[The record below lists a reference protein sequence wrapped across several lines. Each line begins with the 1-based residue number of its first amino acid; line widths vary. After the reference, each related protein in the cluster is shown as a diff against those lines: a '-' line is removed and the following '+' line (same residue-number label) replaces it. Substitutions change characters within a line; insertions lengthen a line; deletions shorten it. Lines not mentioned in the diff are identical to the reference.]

1 MNFSNDYFRNV
12 VIFLN
17 WYLTYLDD
25 DAMEGGPD
33 LAKSDQILER
43 ALTFRELDDYRS
55 EDGFVEKIALNGE
68 CFFANGRIRPDLMGR
83 EKFHTQIPEIIYLE
97 EVRLSAEQIEYLI
110 QKLREAIRCNS
121 EMEPWMWT
129 VLENDLEKREVVEF
143 TVRRAAVV
151 RKSFYSSHI
160 EKLINI
166 KIYCDDNQG

>member
-1 MNFSNDYFRNV
+1 MDYSSDYFKNV

-33 LAKSDQILER
+33 LVKSDQILER
-43 ALTFRELDDYRS
+43 VLTFRELDGYRS

-97 EVRLSAEQIEYLI
+97 EVRLSVGQIEYLI

-121 EMEPWMWT
+121 ELESWTWT
-129 VLENDLEKREVVEF
+129 VLENDLEKARSG
-143 TVRRAAVV
+143 R
-151 RKSFYSSHI
+151 
-160 EKLINI
+160 
-166 KIYCDDNQG
+166 IYCATSRGGKKILLFESHRKII

>member
-1 MNFSNDYFRNV
+1 MYNENNYFKNAL
-12 VIFLN
+12 IFLN

-43 ALTFRELDDYRS
+43 ALTFRELDGYRS
-55 EDGFVEKIALNGE
+55 EDGFIEKIALTGE

-97 EVRLSAEQIEYLI
+97 EVRLSVGQIEYLI

-121 EMEPWMWT
+121 ELESWTWT
-129 VLENDLEKREVVEF
+129 VLESDLEKARSG
-143 TVRRAAVV
+143 R
-151 RKSFYSSHI
+151 
-160 EKLINI
+160 
-166 KIYCDDNQG
+166 IYCATSRGGKKILLFESHRKII

>member
-1 MNFSNDYFRNV
+1 MKKETIDMNFSNDYFRNV

-43 ALTFRELDDYRS
+43 ALTFRELDGYRS
-55 EDGFVEKIALNGE
+55 EDGFIEKIALNGE

-121 EMEPWMWT
+121 ELEPWMWT
-129 VLENDLEKREVVEF
+129 ILENDLEKARSG
-143 TVRRAAVV
+143 R
-151 RKSFYSSHI
+151 
-160 EKLINI
+160 
-166 KIYCDDNQG
+166 IYCATSRSGKKIFLFESHRKII